1 MNLNFAEM
9 LKNIGG
15 IKEQVEAIRERVSR
29 MHITGEAGG
38 GMVKVTVT
46 GEGVVTDIHIEK
58 ELLGSDGKEMIE
70 ELVISAVNDAMKKAK
85 EAMAYELKKATG
97 MNSPGID
104 KLFGG

>member
-1 MNLNFAEM
+1 MNFNFAEI

-15 IKEQVEAIRERVSR
+15 IKEQVEAIRERVSK

-38 GMVKVTVT
+38 GMVVVTVT
-46 GEGVVTDIHIEK
+46 GEGVMTNIHIDR
-58 ELLGSDGKEMIE
+58 ELLGPDGKEMVE

-85 EAMAYELKKATG
+85 EAMAYELKKSAG
-97 MNSPGID
+97 LNIPGID